1 MRTESLPVRNRR
13 HAINSERLPPGA
25 RSSMPTLA
33 AKILSAALQEGR
45 RAVYLGGGALNRGG
59 DDGDLLAS
67 LLPVVLLDGL
77 AHAGQRLDAVAR
89 VEAGRVNL
97 VLEPGAARQARVAR
111 HRALDAH
118 QNLVEF
124 DLRLARAQ
132 TLLCRGTIE
141 SRPVVL
147 RALL

>member
-1 MRTESLPVRNRR
+1 MPALTS
-13 HAINSERLPPGA
+13 NS
-25 RSSMPTLA
+25 
-33 AKILSAALQEGR
+33 LSASLQEGR
-45 RAVYLGGGALNRGG
+45 RAVYLGGDVLNRVGG
-59 DDGDLLAS
+59 DDDLLAR

-111 HRALDAH
+111 HRAFDAH

-132 TLLCRGTIE
+132 TLLRRGTTE
-141 SRPVVL
+141 SRTVVL

>member
-1 MRTESLPVRNRR
+1 MRALTS
-13 HAINSERLPPGA
+13 NS
-25 RSSMPTLA
+25 
-33 AKILSAALQEGR
+33 LSASLQEGR
-45 RAVYLGGGALNRGG
+45 RAVYFGGGALNRGG
-59 DDGDLLAS
+59 DDDDLRVG

-89 VEAGRVNL
+89 IEAGRVNL
-97 VLEPGAARQARVAR
+97 VPEPGAARQARVAR
-111 HRALDAH
+111 LRALDAH